1 MKEKIV
7 VINFESEYAH
17 FLAKSIRFLGYYSE
31 IQNPN
36 ISLNDLENTKGI
48 IFARKN
54 DENFTS
60 VISEIN
66 EQITKDFGKVK
77 KGEYKEGSKIEKN
90 VKDTVEGAKDVANI
104 FVSPVKDV
112 KKFYKKKE

>member
-7 VINFESEYAH
+7 VINFESEYAY

-31 IQNPN
+31 VQNPN

-60 VISEIN
+60 AISVIN
-66 EQITKDFGKVK
+66 EQITT
-77 KGEYKEGSKIEKN
+77 KITKATIENKICLALFLIAIPN
-90 VKDTVEGAKDVANI
+90 VATPDK
-104 FVSPVKDV
+104 
-112 KKFYKKKE
+112 